1 MLGWKVNPTDEYC
14 FPSIQKM
21 IGAIDFLATQQGEQ
35 HFRIT
40 DVIDITGE
48 NITVENDEIGKFSEA
63 QCFKA
68 AQDVF
73 RLLFG
78 NDFGSR
84 CNTQS

>member
-1 MLGWKVNPTDEYC
+1 
-14 FPSIQKM
+14 M

-40 DVIDITGE
+40 DIIDITGE
-48 NITVENDEIGKFSEA
+48 NIAAENDEIGKFSEA
-63 QCFKA
+63 QGFKA

-73 RLLFG
+73 SLLCG

-84 CNTQS
+84 CNTRS